1 MPAMHHQLPQTGRDV
16 PLHAPHR
23 KASLLTIRQEEG
35 NFSPPTAAQPI
46 RDCSGPAHG
55 KPPYSGP
62 PAPPMGSGYHSPAQL
77 PLLPIK
83 ARSPSLFSGFACGPP
98 WFTDTELQFLCY
110 SPINSLLLVKQLAML
125 LLKST
130 LDKLHPTSL
139 QRPQPHSH

>member
-1 MPAMHHQLPQTGRDV
+1 MELIKETELKLESGQACRGRSHALNTCQLLQTGRDV

-46 RDCSGPAHG
+46 GDCSGPAHG

-83 ARSPSLFSGFACGPP
+83 ARSPSSFSGF
-98 WFTDTELQFLCY
+98 LCVG
-110 SPINSLLLVKQLAML
+110 SSLLLTGFL
-125 LLKST
+125 
-130 LDKLHPTSL
+130 
-139 QRPQPHSH
+139 